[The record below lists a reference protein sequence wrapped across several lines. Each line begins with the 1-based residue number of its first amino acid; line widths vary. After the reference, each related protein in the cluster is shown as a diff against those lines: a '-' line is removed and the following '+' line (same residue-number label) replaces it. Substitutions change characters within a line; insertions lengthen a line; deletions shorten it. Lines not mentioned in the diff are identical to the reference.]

1 MVETAEGHYNNQIM
15 IETLTKFK
23 QTKLQRLESYLSS
36 VLQYTSV
43 KPSTASA
50 PKTPSMAQRPWMS
63 SQSLNLCNQK
73 TSL

>member
-36 VLQYTSV
+36 VLPIY
-43 KPSTASA
+43 AG
-50 PKTPSMAQRPWMS
+50 KT
-63 SQSLNLCNQK
+63 LHG
-73 TSL
+73 